1 MKSAAGGAVSL
12 ATDDTLAP
20 EAYVLEIT
28 PSGVAIRGG
37 TAQGVFYGLQ
47 SLRQFVVNG
56 YGVLPS

>member
-1 MKSAAGGAVSL
+1 MKSAAEGAVSL
-12 ATDDTLAP
+12 TTDNTLAA

-28 PSGVAIRGG
+28 PSDVTVRGG

-47 SLRQFVVNG
+47 SLRQLVVNG